1 MANGAAADRVQLA
14 RTSLPR
20 LGRQNAQMRTTPIG
34 NALVW
39 RAEAKPDAET
49 AGQLH

>member
-1 MANGAAADRVQLA
+1 MMGGQASARVQLA
-14 RTSLPR
+14 RTALPR
-20 LGRQNAQMRTTPIG
+20 LGRRNVLMLITGTR
-34 NALVW
+34 NALVR